1 MDLSGYDAYMAG
13 KLKDYELPDE
23 ELYKYTKEL
32 EALPKAAM
40 RKSGKW

>member
-1 MDLSGYDAYMAG
+1 MDLSGYDAYMSG

-23 ELYKYTKEL
+23 ELYKFTNEL
-32 EALPKAAM
+32 DKFPKAAK